1 MVSRD
6 PTPDTL
12 QRQSTLDAIAAD
24 FHPIYKTSY
33 SAEQRWARAPKEVA
47 CALAASVLVSPLV
60 SVIDKCMVQDIP
72 GIGAFFRAAG
82 SACSDM
88 VYKPKQ
94 FFGGLSFRLTVVV
107 YFGTYAVANL
117 SEWVLDEMK
126 VKDDTQRKQV
136 KVSAASVANVGLLAW
151 RDSVFARVFSGP
163 EAAKKSTPMR
173 TVSMFALRDS
183 LTMLATF
190 YGAPLASNYL
200 KSERDWHP
208 EVAELSMALTI
219 PAITQV
225 LTAPIHI
232 HAMDYF
238 NRPGTLPFSE
248 RMDNIKS
255 EFNKISFFRALRI
268 LPAFGIGSY
277 SNNKFRELFIKQED
291 EDLLL
296 SRRMTKMVRRMTMAE
311 MPPPQA
317 VKKD

>member
-126 VKDDTQRKQV
+126 VKQDTQRKQV

-151 RDSVFARVFSGP
+151 RDSVFARVFANPG
-163 EAAKKSTPMR
+163 AAKKSTPMR
-173 TVSMFALRDS
+173 TIGMFAMRDS
-183 LTMLATF
+183 LTMGATF

-200 KSERDWHP
+200 KKERDWHP
-208 EVAELSMALTI
+208 EVAEFLMALTI

-238 NRPGTLPFSE
+238 NRPGTLPLSE
-248 RMDNIKS
+248 RIDNIKS
-255 EFNKISFFRALRI
+255 EFPKISLFRALRI

-277 SNNKFRELFIKQED
+277 SNNKFREFFIKQD
-291 EDLLL
+291 DLDLLL
-296 SRRMTKMVRRMTMAE
+296 AHRVTQMMQHMSLSE
-311 MPPPQA
+311 MPAPS
-317 VKKD
+317 VEKN